1 MLSTGI
7 NLKVNS
13 CFFLLIIAVMVTS
26 CGAFFHGT
34 TDGECKAPVF
44 DKLHDDSY
52 HVFVGQKSEQ
62 LVGESM
68 VPESVISSSQIY
80 KHGTGLFFFCFKTV
94 FNVLGQQLLD
104 HG

>member
-1 MLSTGI
+1 
-7 NLKVNS
+7 
-13 CFFLLIIAVMVTS
+13 MVTS

-52 HVFVGQKSEQ
+52 HVFVGQESEQ
-62 LVGESM
+62 LVGEAT
-68 VPESVISSSQIY
+68 VPESVICSSQIY
-80 KHGTGLFFFCFKTV
+80 KHGTDLFFSASKQSSMFWISNC
-94 FNVLGQQLLD
+94 LI